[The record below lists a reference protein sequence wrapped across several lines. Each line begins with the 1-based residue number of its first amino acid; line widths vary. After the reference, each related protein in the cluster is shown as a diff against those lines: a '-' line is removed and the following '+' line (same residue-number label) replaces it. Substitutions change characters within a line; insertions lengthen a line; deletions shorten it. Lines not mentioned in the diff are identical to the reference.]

1 MSFMRTLMEFLFSP
15 KPYQWLWDHSQ
26 TKSFSVI
33 SHTSLMSRLFPILN
47 LHHCFLMSGKIFAFI
62 LVTCNQSRFVL
73 LVKYYN
79 KAMISKFLL
88 QKSKQD
94 INTLKILLEI
104 KSDGSLSAYVTPEY
118 VTLWILFTEK
128 AMAAH
133 SSTLAWKI
141 HGRRT
146 M

>member
-1 MSFMRTLMEFLFSP
+1 
-15 KPYQWLWDHSQ
+15 
-26 TKSFSVI
+26 
-33 SHTSLMSRLFPILN
+33 
-47 LHHCFLMSGKIFAFI
+47 MSGKIFAFI

-73 LVKYYN
+73 LLKYYN
-79 KAMISKFLL
+79 KEMISKFLL

-94 INTLKILLEI
+94 IHTLKILLEI

-128 AMAAH
+128 AVAAH

-141 HGRRT
+141 HGWRT